1 MSFSIVIICFPEI
14 LSTEFMFSFLNF
26 ISKNSIKYW
35 YINYSTFYL
44 FLMSFLRLNMVIW
57 RSYRLI
63 ICILFHPFFLRFSIF
78 LFWSLFFNHLFPY
91 LFGFW
96 FKCFFSLF
104 HFLKS
109 HFLLFRT
116 FIFFHFLLL
125 LRNLFLIF
133 FSLICNLF
141 FLNFLFYNL
150 SFFSFICL
158 FFV

>member
-125 LRNLFLIF
+125 L
-133 FSLICNLF
+133 
-141 FLNFLFYNL
+141 
-150 SFFSFICL
+150 
-158 FFV
+158 